1 MTSSEPC
8 REYEEL
14 LGAALSGDITR
25 EERRRLL
32 AHTSACPAC
41 RAAYGELTRFRGSL
55 LESYRIARP
64 TARTG
69 QRIARW
75 AGLAVA
81 ASLLAVLVLQRF
93 PTTPTEVASAR
104 PAPTAT
110 AVTTTASG
118 TLAAAT
124 TAVASEVVSADE
136 QLLDVDAMFEHEVMD
151 MMSDQDLEE
160 CFQALETGQKGI
172 SG

>member
-8 REYEEL
+8 REYEAL

-25 EERRRLL
+25 EERRRLME
-32 AHTSACPAC
+32 HTSACPAC

-55 LESYRIARP
+55 LASYRIERPASRAGWRFAR
-64 TARTG
+64 R
-69 QRIARW
+69 

-93 PTTPTEVASAR
+93 PVAPPEVASVR
-104 PAPTAT
+104 PAPAAT
-110 AVTTTASG
+110 AVTTVAAGSLASA
-118 TLAAAT
+118 TTTVEAAT
-124 TAVASEVVSADE
+124 ATMDE
-136 QLLDVDAMFEHEVMD
+136 QILDVDAMFEHEVMD
-151 MMSDQDLEE
+151 MISDQDLED
-160 CFQALETGQKGI
+160 CFQTMETGKKGV